1 MNYCTKGQWVAI
13 LTTGQCGIIYTIYN
27 RRDHKRDGKV
37 LVQCG
42 AGGPF
47 VKADMGVLREL
58 SQKEIDIETGVRY
71 HEDS

>member
-13 LTTGQCGIIYTIYN
+13 LTTGQVGTVEEIYN
-27 RRDHKRDGKV
+27 RREHNRDGKV

-47 VKADMGVLREL
+47 VKAEMGVLREL
-58 SQKEIDIETGVRY
+58 SQKEIDIATGVRF
-71 HEDS
+71 HE